1 MSKDDNW
8 IERSLK
14 NLGCKKSHGKLSKS
28 SIRFL
33 VTAFLLGGLGSFAIP
48 THAQIQQNSQLA
60 VEVGGLRNQ
69 QGQVCLSLFATGR
82 GFPSRNTNAVQNQ
95 CVAITAIPQLVTF
108 QDVSPGSYAVA
119 VLHDANN
126 DSEVNRNA
134 LGIPRE
140 GFGFSR
146 NPVIQTGPP
155 DFGDAVILVAG
166 PRTNIQVQL
175 NYF

>member
-1 MSKDDNW
+1 MAKDNNW
-8 IERSLK
+8 IEQSGK
-14 NLGCKKSHGKLSKS
+14 NLGFSKSHGKLAKS
-28 SIRFL
+28 GIRFL
-33 VTAFLLGGLGSFAIP
+33 VSAFLFGILGSVAIP

-60 VEVGGLRNQ
+60 VEVDGLRNQ

-108 QDVSPGSYAVA
+108 QNLSPGSYAVA

-126 DSEVNRNA
+126 DSEFNRNA

-146 NPVIQTGPP
+146 NPVIRTGPP
-155 DFGDAVILVAG
+155 EFGDAAILVAG